1 MHDMHLKRDPVFFSE
16 KKHFC
21 RQKLEKLKQQGSV
34 KKEVK
39 EKKDKDSKC

>member
-1 MHDMHLKRDPVFFSE
+1 MHGFAPDRVKCFLSE
-16 KKHFC
+16 KNIFC